1 MRTPVGLVSSLCH
14 SKQILRSFRPE
25 RTVCVQFVFKGVC
38 VKNLL
43 FHELSSLCGVTTDK
57 LIHRAQL

>member
-1 MRTPVGLVSSLCH
+1 MRALVGLVSSLCH
-14 SKQILRSFRPE
+14 SNRILRSFRPE

-43 FHELSSLCGVTTDK
+43 FHELSSLFGVTD
-57 LIHRAQL
+57 